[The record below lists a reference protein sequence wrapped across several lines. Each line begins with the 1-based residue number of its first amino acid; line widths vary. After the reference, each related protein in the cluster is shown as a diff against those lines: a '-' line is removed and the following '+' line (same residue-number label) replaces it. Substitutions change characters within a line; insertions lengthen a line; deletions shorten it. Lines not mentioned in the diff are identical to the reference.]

1 MALRKGTIHF
11 LTTNCII
18 MNQSY
23 GFDSIWVEAK
33 CCKSCRGAM
42 VGKQCTELPVWH
54 SGCSLH
60 FPAANSLLAQWQ
72 EIICKFGDVVG
83 HRQEEPGRDLD
94 CTRKQWSQSICLF
107 LPEYV
112 MGVASLGLMVLLR
125 YSVCGKAASGLFTSK
140 GGTFPVKE
148 CCRVWYLNNSTLK
161 LQDLQFLS

>member
-18 MNQSY
+18 MNQPY
-23 GFDSIWVEAK
+23 GFYSIWGEAK

-60 FPAANSLLAQWQ
+60 FCAANSLLAQWQ

-83 HRQEEPGRDLD
+83 HRQEEPGQDLD

-107 LPEYV
+107 LPEY
-112 MGVASLGLMVLLR
+112 GHG
-125 YSVCGKAASGLFTSK
+125 SGLSEASWFCCATPYVERQFQVCLQARVAPSLLK
-140 GGTFPVKE
+140 SAVE
-148 CCRVWYLNNSTLK
+148 CGISTIPC
-161 LQDLQFLS
+161 